1 MILKL
6 TNNLTK
12 NTLSF
17 EVNDLY
23 LSNIYFNFEISLN
36 ENIEGVALKDISE
49 GEYTYN
55 LYDEENIIA
64 TGLLQIGD
72 YKANNKQYNN
82 KKTYKV
88 YGE

>member
-6 TNNLTK
+6 TNNLSK
-12 NTLSF
+12 NTLTF
-17 EVNDLY
+17 KVNDLY
-23 LSNIYFNFEISLN
+23 SSNIYFNFQIQLN
-36 ENIEGVALKDISE
+36 KNEEGVEMKNIIE

-55 LYDEENIIA
+55 LYDEEKIIA

-72 YKANNKQYNN
+72 YKADNKEYNN

>member
-64 TGLLQIGD
+64 TGLL
-72 YKANNKQYNN
+72 
-82 KKTYKV
+82 
-88 YGE
+88 

>member
-36 ENIEGVALKDISE
+36 ENIEGIALKDILE

>member
-36 ENIEGVALKDISE
+36 ENIEGIALKDISE